1 MAYTVDTSI
10 NSSAVSAFMQQQQA
24 VADAAASHLKH
35 TSGIAQEHVKPAI
48 QEASVNGKSEAV
60 SVIYKEGTAIL
71 KFQDSKGR
79 VVMQIP
85 SDEYLILRK
94 LAEDKEKK
102 LSITAT

>member
-10 NSSAVSAFMQQQQA
+10 NAGALSAFMQQQA
-24 VADAAASHLKH
+24 VADSAASHAKSI
-35 TSGIAQEHVKPAI
+35 SGTAQEQAKTAS
-48 QEASVNGKSEAV
+48 QEASVQGKSEAV
-60 SVIYKEGTAIL
+60 SVIYKEGTAVL

-85 SDEYLILRK
+85 SDEYLILRS

-102 LSITAT
+102 LSITVR